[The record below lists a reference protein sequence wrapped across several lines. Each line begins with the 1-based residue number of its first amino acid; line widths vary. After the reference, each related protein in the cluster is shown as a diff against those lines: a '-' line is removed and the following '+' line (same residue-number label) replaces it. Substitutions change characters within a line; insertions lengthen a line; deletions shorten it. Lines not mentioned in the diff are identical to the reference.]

1 MCVTPIARLGTSV
14 SGSAATVC
22 AYTDVGMV
30 YCVSCEI
37 QTSLK
42 FRRYAC
48 LNKPLDDP
56 SQVAMLDRYAS
67 IQCCLVSLYLDA
79 LCIRGCVLSYSY
91 WNTSLSSQLTP
102 FPSTIPTPPEHTRP
116 MTIAQAWYFGNRW
129 IWLGC
134 RIFPMRPHTYSTNAK
149 HTRNTNIASHR

>member
-79 LCIRGCVLSYSY
+79 LYPRVRAKL
-91 WNTSLSSQLTP
+91 QLLEHFSEQPIDT
-102 FPSTIPTPPEHTRP
+102 FPEHHPNASR
-116 MTIAQAWYFGNRW
+116 
-129 IWLGC
+129 
-134 RIFPMRPHTYSTNAK
+134 TYKTDDNCPGLVLW
-149 HTRNTNIASHR
+149 